1 MDKLVEDIKLFDWI
15 IVNED
20 VQKRLDGF
28 VLLETPLLVV
38 GFNEVNA
45 EGRGFIVMDGEY
57 QYRFARAC
65 GTNLRLM

>member
-1 MDKLVEDIKLFDWI
+1 MEKLVEDIKLFDWI

-38 GFNEVNA
+38 GFNKGNVD
-45 EGRGFIVMDGEY
+45 GRGFIVMDGEY
-57 QYRFARAC
+57 QYHFARES
-65 GTNLRLM
+65 GINLRVM

>member
-1 MDKLVEDIKLFDWI
+1 LEKLVEDIKLFDWI

-38 GFNEVNA
+38 GFNEVNG
-45 EGRGFIVMDGEY
+45 EGKGFIVMDGEN
-57 QYRFARAC
+57 QYRFARTC
-65 GTNLRLM
+65 GTNLRVM

>member
-1 MDKLVEDIKLFDWI
+1 MEKLVENIKFFDWI

-38 GFNEVNA
+38 GFNEVNE

-57 QYRFARAC
+57 QYRFAHSY
-65 GTNLRLM
+65 GINLKVM